1 MHKVSSDTES
11 EATVV
16 TEVGSIGKSVNN
28 GPVVKVS
35 FFNHCIH
42 SIHSLYSSIQLFV
55 AASIYIYICTCDS
68 PNRPSYSLFLNLFT
82 YLLISINLEFS
93 SVY

>member
-1 MHKVSSDTES
+1 
-11 EATVV
+11 VV

-55 AASIYIYICTCDS
+55 AASIYIYIYMHL
-68 PNRPSYSLFLNLFT
+68 RFA
-82 YLLISINLEFS
+82 
-93 SVY
+93 